1 MSLLSKD
8 EIRSILL
15 DLNFVADGLERE
27 YAESFTLNGR
37 ETVKLKRSN
46 RFPLVISPQHEPI
59 WSELAALPGVW
70 PSPEMYAHNSNF
82 VGFDKRTHT
91 GKRSIEHG
99 FDFGFESAFA
109 LRSFLER
116 VIQGSFPRSATF
128 DAESRIFLDGFLA
141 ADNPQFG
148 YWLPRYRETLR
159 AVDEA
164 LQRGRPEAVF
174 DLIWKSVDNA
184 VSNAGQGVLGF
195 DAADRARD
203 ALVEV
208 IREIG
213 ADGSPSQFDRLM
225 AGMEQLKQA
234 GDLPKVPR
242 LLLARAFAA
251 IHPDRYHTTVD
262 AAKQEHI
269 LPWFEA
275 HTGFVAPPGNW
286 AVRAEA
292 LTRHLDRCGV
302 FEGDRERRNMFP
314 WYVFDQLRDAS
325 GELPFRHGHTPRPP
339 TGEAQGT
346 SGARSIEYRH
356 NVIQDALVGLLRKRH
371 GVTAVASEHPTGTG
385 GRADALVRREDG
397 RYELYEIKPAATA
410 ADAVRQAMGQLL
422 EYAYRRGGL
431 EPAALHVVSDAAL
444 DDVTSTYLSRLQSE
458 FGLPIS
464 YLQVPCDMEGA

>member
-1 MSLLSKD
+1 MSETSESQFYMVDVDGNRRVPFKQRNRAD
-8 EIRSILL
+8 GRFGFSILPPGKGNDPSAAEYTEDVTTLIRRVVL
-15 DLNFVADGLERE
+15 DRQLVRARIVGGEHHGQINSVGLGRREVHDYWIAPQLRHLVAGEAGAIPVAVPD
-27 YAESFTLNGR
+27 
-37 ETVKLKRSN
+37 
-46 RFPLVISPQHEPI
+46 
-59 WSELAALPGVW
+59 
-70 PSPEMYAHNSNF
+70 
-82 VGFDKRTHT
+82 
-91 GKRSIEHG
+91 
-99 FDFGFESAFA
+99 
-109 LRSFLER
+109 
-116 VIQGSFPRSATF
+116 F
-128 DAESRIFLDGFLA
+128 DAEARVFLEGFLA
-141 ADNPQFG
+141 ADNPQFV

-159 AVDEA
+159 AVDQA
-164 LQRGRPEAVF
+164 LQRGMPEAVF

-325 GELPFRHGHTPRPP
+325 GELPFRHGHTSRPP

-444 DDVTSTYLSRLQSE
+444 DERAATYLSRLQSE
-458 FGLPIS
+458 FGLPIG
-464 YLQVPCDMEGA
+464 YLQVSCDMERA

>member
-1 MSLLSKD
+1 MSETSEADFYLIDVNGNRRVPVKQRSHAGGRFGYLILPPGKGNDSSAGEYTEDVERLIQCVVLDGRLVRAKVIGGDKD
-8 EIRSILL
+8 GQINSVGLGRRVIRGYW
-15 DLNFVADGLERE
+15 VAPSLRHLIERG
-27 YAESFTLNGR
+27 N
-37 ETVKLKRSN
+37 N
-46 RFPLVISPQHEPI
+46 VIS
-59 WSELAALPGVW
+59 
-70 PSPEMYAHNSNF
+70 SPAPE
-82 VGFDKRTHT
+82 
-91 GKRSIEHG
+91 
-99 FDFGFESAFA
+99 
-109 LRSFLER
+109 
-116 VIQGSFPRSATF
+116 F
-128 DAESRIFLDGFLA
+128 DAEAKVFLDGFLA
-141 ADNPQFG
+141 PDNPQFAH
-148 YWLPRYRETLR
+148 WLPRYRSTLR
-159 AVDEA
+159 LVAEA
-164 LQRGRPEAVF
+164 LDRGAPETVF
-174 DLIWKSVDNA
+174 DLVWKSVDNA
-184 VSNAGQGVLGF
+184 VSNAGQGVLAF
-195 DAADRARD
+195 KDADRARD
-203 ALVEV
+203 ALVQV
-208 IREIG
+208 ICEIG
-213 ADGSPSQFDRLM
+213 RDGSASQFDRLM
-225 AGMEQLKQA
+225 ARMEQLKQA

-325 GELPFRHGHTPRPP
+325 GELPFRHGHTSRPP

-346 SGARSIEYRH
+346 SGTRSIEYRH
-356 NVIQDALVGLLRKRH
+356 NVIQDALIDLLRARH

-444 DDVTSTYLSRLQSE
+444 DERTATYLSRLQSE
-458 FGLPIS
+458 FGLPIG
-464 YLQVPCDMEGA
+464 YLQVSCDMERA